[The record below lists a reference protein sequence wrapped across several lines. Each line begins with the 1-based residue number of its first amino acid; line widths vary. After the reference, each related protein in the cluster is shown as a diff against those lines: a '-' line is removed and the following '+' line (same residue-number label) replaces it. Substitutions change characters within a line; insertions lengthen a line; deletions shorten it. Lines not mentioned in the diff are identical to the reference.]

1 MPKCAARL
9 RLLARAACK
18 EQGSMG
24 NSQAQLPF
32 PTKQKSFFENSQ
44 KYMTDNTKS
53 WCYWNAYLR
62 MPNEPGD
69 QRLQGQ

>member
-1 MPKCAARL
+1 
-9 RLLARAACK
+9 
-18 EQGSMG
+18 MG

-32 PTKQKSFFENSQ
+32 PTKQKSFSENSQ

-62 MPNEPGD
+62 MPKEPDD